1 MSYNWKCCSFYPNNF
16 DASALF
22 LSEALKGFEYFRH
35 HADGVAHGV
44 ESATKVHLLEVEPD
58 VSVHQ
63 TSRHVDILAFEHM
76 RIADDGIGRG
86 SALEEREMFVRV
98 ATQQALVNLSYLCD
112 AVEAQVGFDVRAELR
127 VAEPSAIASGS
138 RFSFSISIFGIRFPF
153 CGSILIR
160 CDALA
165 DGLGKG

>member
-1 MSYNWKCCSFYPNNF
+1 MFRSFNN
-16 DASALF
+16 F
-22 LSEALKGFEYFRH
+22 LSEALKSHYYFLH

-76 RIADDGIGRG
+76 RIANDGIGRGRG

-112 AVEAQVGFDVRAELR
+112 AVEAQVGFDVRAEFR
-127 VAEPSAIASGS
+127 VAKPYAIASGS
-138 RFSFSISIFGIRFPF
+138 RFPFSVSIFVIRFPF
-153 CGSILIR
+153 SGSILMR